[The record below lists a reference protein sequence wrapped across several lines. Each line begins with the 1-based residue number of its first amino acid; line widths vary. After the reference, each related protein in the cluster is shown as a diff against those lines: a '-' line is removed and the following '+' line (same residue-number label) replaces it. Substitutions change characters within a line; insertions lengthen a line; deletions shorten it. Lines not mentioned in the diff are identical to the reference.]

1 MILLK
6 ITYKNLSAMAC
17 STSMADWR
25 NLLPEIVLSMAQ
37 QLVVA
42 DIIRLRS
49 VCVNWARAL
58 GRSSGMRPLSAPPR
72 AGNLSFFQPS
82 PWLLLPNSVAH
93 ASSDDC
99 AFFSIIE
106 DRLYKISSLPQ
117 LTGRNLLGTSQHGWL
132 VTIDNLRLTP
142 RFFNPLTKE
151 EIPLPSLITI
161 PRLFVPQYS
170 PKDGTLLGL
179 WYNTNNFYFP
189 RERFFA
195 LVKLCL
201 KKIILTSSPMQGS
214 IAVVL
219 CITDNPKNCLSF
231 ARVGGASW
239 SPYLKLPGNFDFFED
254 VVFNEENNKLYAL
267 TNLGAVFILECRNN
281 SIEVLSMVSMR
292 IRETPSALTKTYMFF
307 SSGELMQVTWNLH
320 LVCCDVHAGS
330 LTEGYMDTAVFKIF
344 RFDPDCYNRHDPQI
358 TDVQIIKTNPNI
370 CPYASCWVPVND
382 LGGQSLFIGS
392 DNCFT
397 IDCGDEQKR
406 NKVFFLYNVSW
417 LEHISQAYCVYD
429 LKSNEI
435 EHLNSPY
442 DLPPAKYLPIWFL
455 PALTV

>member
-1 MILLK
+1 
-6 ITYKNLSAMAC
+6 MA
-17 STSMADWR
+17 
-25 NLLPEIVLSMAQ
+25 E

-58 GRSSGMRPLSAPPR
+58 GRSSGKHPLPAPPR

-82 PWLLLPNSVAH
+82 PWLLLPKYVDHVNSK
-93 ASSDDC
+93 DC
-99 AFFSIIE
+99 AFYSIIE
-106 DRLYKISSLPQ
+106 DRLYKFSSLPQ

-132 VTIDNLRLTP
+132 VTIDNLLTP
-142 RFFNPLTKE
+142 RFFNPLTKL

-161 PRLFVPQYS
+161 PSLFVPRYS
-170 PKDGTLLGL
+170 PKDGSLLGL
-179 WYNTNNFYFP
+179 WYNNINNFYFS
-189 RERFFA
+189 RERFFV
-195 LVKLCL
+195 LLKLCL

-219 CITDNPKNCLSF
+219 CTTDDPKNCLSF
-231 ARVGGASW
+231 ARVGGESW
-239 SPYLKLPGNFDFFED
+239 SPYLKLPANFGDFFED

-292 IRETPSALTKTYMFF
+292 ISETPSALMKRYILF
-307 SSGELMQVTWNLH
+307 SSGDLMQVTWNLH
-320 LVCCDVHAGS
+320 LMCRDVHVGS
-330 LTEGYMDTAVFKIF
+330 TEGYMDTAVFKIF
-344 RFDPDCYNRHDPQI
+344 RFDPNCYNHHDPRI
-358 TDVQIIKTNPNI
+358 TDVEEIKTNPNL

-382 LGGQSLFIGS
+382 LGGRSLFIGS
-392 DNCFT
+392 NNCFI
-397 IDCGDEQKR
+397 IDCGDEQQKR